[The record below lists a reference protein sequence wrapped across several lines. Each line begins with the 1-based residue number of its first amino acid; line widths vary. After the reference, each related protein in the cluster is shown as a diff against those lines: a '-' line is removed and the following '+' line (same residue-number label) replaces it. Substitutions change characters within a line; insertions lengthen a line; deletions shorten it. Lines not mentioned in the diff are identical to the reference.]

1 MQIAAMRCW
10 SGSYKENIS
19 EGFAVCL
26 KRVGVKMCTQ
36 VQVPMETRAG
46 GTGAAIKIR
55 PGNEGGGQACSREV
69 RRATNPIEG
78 EERKAESLDH

>member
-1 MQIAAMRCW
+1 
-10 SGSYKENIS
+10 
-19 EGFAVCL
+19 
-26 KRVGVKMCTQ
+26 MCTQ

-55 PGNEGGGQACSREV
+55 PGNEGVGQACSREV